1 MTQKETMIRYL
12 KKHKTITTLE
22 AVTKLFILDPQKII
36 QLLKVDYD
44 ISDKWIHTKNIYGK
58 RIKYKKYTLEED

>member
-12 KKHKTITTLE
+12 KEHKTITTLE

-36 QLLKVDYD
+36 QQLRVKYN
-44 ISDKWIHTKNIYGK
+44 ISDEWIHTKNVYGK
-58 RIKYKKYTLEED
+58 SVKYKKYKLED